1 VSLGLP
7 KTFALS
13 PYAAKAGAARL
24 VFGNF
29 SYLAIRHNNY
39 FFKIPS
45 SEKKAS
51 PKRQAFL
58 KPFVPSPESPGKVLM
73 FVEQSYFQLDWE
85 ALDNENS
92 SRK

>member
-1 VSLGLP
+1 MTSRRPWFTLGLP

-45 SEKKAS
+45 SEKK
-51 PKRQAFL
+51 PPQNG
-58 KPFVPSPESPGKVLM
+58 KPS
-73 FVEQSYFQLDWE
+73 
-85 ALDNENS
+85 
-92 SRK
+92 